1 MRKLFLITVL
11 FLSVVTFAQAQRG
24 SGQRPSQGSGGQR
37 PQMNPEQM
45 IQRQVDHLNETLT
58 LTDAQKLK
66 LKEIIQKNGEKQ
78 RELFQ
83 SMRASG
89 TQPSEAER
97 EQMKTKRD
105 ELRKK
110 ETAEIKAILTKDQL
124 PKYDAYLKDLENK
137 MKERRNNGGNGG
149 GNR

>member
-24 SGQRPSQGSGGQR
+24 TGQRPSQASGGQR

-58 LTDAQKLK
+58 LTDVQKLK

-83 SMRASG
+83 SMRNSG

-137 MKERRNNGGNGG
+137 MKERRKSDTGG